1 MLRMTLLEI
10 FLFSLPFSLFFL
22 YRTFILRHRR
32 AEGEAFDPAP
42 YHQLF
47 ILGGVLAFSAF
58 LFLALNHKNFRE
70 GEYIPAHLEN
80 GKVIRGTFITTPKTS
95 ESPGD
100 NEDNEP
106 AKPSEQ
112 NND

>member
-1 MLRMTLLEI
+1 MLRMTLLEL

-22 YRTFILRHRR
+22 YRTFILRNRK

-47 ILGGVLAFSAF
+47 ILGGVLALAAF
-58 LFLALNHKNFRE
+58 LYLALNHKNFRE

-80 GKVIRGTFITTPKTS
+80 GKVVRGKFISTS
-95 ESPGD
+95 EANESPVENKD
-100 NEDNEP
+100 NESSDSPE
-106 AKPSEQ
+106 
-112 NND
+112 